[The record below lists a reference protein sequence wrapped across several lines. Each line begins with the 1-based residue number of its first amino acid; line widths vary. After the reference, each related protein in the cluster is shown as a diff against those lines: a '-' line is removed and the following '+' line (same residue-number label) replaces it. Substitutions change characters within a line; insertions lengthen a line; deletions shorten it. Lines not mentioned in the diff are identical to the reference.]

1 MSLYGYRGMGHMRN
15 ENITARLAG
24 LYQNPLAAYST
35 QQLKEELSRRRKDH
49 VALRLKVKLQ
59 RICRCRKMHYRR

>member
-1 MSLYGYRGMGHMRN
+1 MGDC
-15 ENITARLAG
+15 ENIVERLKE

-35 QQLKEELSRRRKDH
+35 QQLKEELSRRRRDH

-59 RICRCRKMHYRR
+59 RLCRCRKIHYKR

>member
-1 MSLYGYRGMGHMRN
+1 MGDCG
-15 ENITARLAG
+15 NIMARLEG

-35 QQLKEELSRRRKDH
+35 QQLKEELSRRRRDH

-59 RICRCRKMHYRR
+59 LFRKCRKMHYRM